1 MSSASASLI
10 SPTENRSTLICR
22 INMSI
27 DTSSL
32 RWRSLR
38 LWCAVLASLLLFG
51 MVGCTA
57 YVRWGTT
64 VVGDFLSPDERWDA
78 VLIVRNGGA
87 MTGYATAIS
96 VVRANWLARELAL
109 CALYRPVHVFV
120 ADDND
125 GEVPWGSQGQ
135 INVKVRWTSPAELFV
150 TYPAETRVLRADS
163 KVNSVTI
170 RYAPSE

>member
-1 MSSASASLI
+1 
-10 SPTENRSTLICR
+10 
-22 INMSI
+22 MSI
-27 DTSSL
+27 DASSL
-32 RWRSLR
+32 RWKSLR
-38 LWCAVLASLLLFG
+38 LWCAVLASLVLLVLFG

-64 VVGDFLSPDERWDA
+64 VVGDFLSPDQKWDA

-96 VVRANWLARELAL
+96 VVRANWLGRELAL

-125 GEVPWGSQGQ
+125 GKVPWGSQGQ
-135 INVKVRWTSPAELFV
+135 INVKVRWASPTELVV

-163 KVNSVTI
+163 KVNSVTV